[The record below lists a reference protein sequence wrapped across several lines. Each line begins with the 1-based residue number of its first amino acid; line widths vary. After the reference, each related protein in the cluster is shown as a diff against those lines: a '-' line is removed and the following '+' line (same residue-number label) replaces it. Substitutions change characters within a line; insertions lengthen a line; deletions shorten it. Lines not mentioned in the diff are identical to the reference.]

1 MPETKAPNPVWSA
14 RGRLAIATRVGD
26 TARAAQA
33 RMDMRVAL
41 LERTVREA
49 MAESPAL
56 PLDERERL
64 AAILVGGGS
73 K

>member
-1 MPETKAPNPVWSA
+1 MPETKTPNPVLAA

-26 TARAAQA
+26 TARAARA

-41 LERTVREA
+41 LERSVREA

-56 PLDERERL
+56 PLEDRERV

>member
-14 RGRLAIATRVGD
+14 RGRLAVASRKGD
-26 TARAAQA
+26 HVAAA
-33 RMDMRVAL
+33 AAKVDLRVAL
-41 LERTVREA
+41 LERSVREA

-56 PLDERERL
+56 PLDERERV
-64 AAILVGGGS
+64 AALLVGGGS

>member
-14 RGRLAIATRVGD
+14 RGRLAVASRKRDYV
-26 TARAAQA
+26 AAA
-33 RMDMRVAL
+33 AAKVDLRVAL
-41 LERTVREA
+41 LERSVREA